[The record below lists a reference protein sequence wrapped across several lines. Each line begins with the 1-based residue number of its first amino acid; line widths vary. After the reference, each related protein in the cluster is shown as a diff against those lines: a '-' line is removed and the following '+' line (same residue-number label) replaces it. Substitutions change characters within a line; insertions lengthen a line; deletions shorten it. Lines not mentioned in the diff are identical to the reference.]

1 MPLANLIVTILTSLV
16 IIAVT
21 ASVIKGI
28 IWPSEE
34 TKAKEAAERAKKE
47 AADTSGTIYGKNP
60 HRYRLTIMF
69 GLVALGLSALSYT
82 VLSSSLS
89 DGLTVDTAAGLAI
102 AAATVFFYYVYF
114 GVIRNC
120 WRECERRANSGVP
133 VNQD

>member
-16 IIAVT
+16 IVVVT

-47 AADTSGTIYGKNP
+47 AADTSGTLYGKNP
-60 HRYRLTIMF
+60 YRYRLTIMF
-69 GLVALGLSALSYT
+69 GLAALGLSAISY
-82 VLSSSLS
+82 LLLASSLG
-89 DGLTVDTAAGLAI
+89 DGLTVDTIAGFAI

-114 GVIRNC
+114 GVVRNC
-120 WRECERRANSGVP
+120 WRECERRASTGVP
-133 VNQD
+133 VDQD